1 MSLARA
7 RLIFFI
13 ARNLLLGLMWIE
25 EKMNWNTVAADL
37 AAPPVQTHG
46 PVTLSRANSS
56 PVRSGQDDSDFMHAR
71 YHF

>member
-1 MSLARA
+1 
-7 RLIFFI
+7 
-13 ARNLLLGLMWIE
+13 MWME

-46 PVTLSRANSS
+46 LVTLSRANSS
-56 PVRSGQDDSDFMHAR
+56 PVRSGQDDTDFMHAR